1 MVVVP
6 LPWVVSCALVS
17 NNKSMARAA
26 RHNPVL
32 AKRRAGVL
40 LHPTSLPSKNQHGD
54 LGHDAYRFVEFLAAS
69 GITVWQVLPLG
80 PTHPDGS
87 PYQCLSVHAGNHLLI
102 CLDWLVDRH
111 WLTADSVPAKLTAEA
126 RSACLAKAFQGF
138 QTQADPQTKQAF
150 KEFKQANRHW
160 LEDYALFQVIRAQ
173 HKSHGWLAWP
183 KKLRDRDKQEL
194 SKFANKHTEA
204 LEQESFIQYVFFRQ
218 WQELRD
224 YAHQHGV
231 LLFGDMPIFVAHDSA
246 DVWANRQNFQLDE
259 TGQSTVVA
267 GVPPD
272 YFSETGQRWGNPHYD
287 WQHMQAND
295 FSWWLERMR
304 TQLGLFDLIRI
315 DHFRGFEAY
324 WEIAAE
330 AKTAIG
336 GHWVKAPGTE
346 LLQRLYE
353 EFHELPLVAEDLGII
368 TPEVEALRDQF
379 GLPGMKILQFAFGS
393 GPENP
398 YLPHNCLPN
407 SVMYTGTHDND
418 TTLGWYKTCDDAMRT
433 LLDDYLGCSTAGKMP
448 WPLIRA
454 ALASVSRLA
463 VLPMQ
468 DLLEL
473 GSEHRMNIPGT
484 SEGNWQW
491 QFEWSQLPAV
501 LVERLRHLNNLY
513 GRVPQPHN

>member
-1 MVVVP
+1 MA
-6 LPWVVSCALVS
+6 AL
-17 NNKSMARAA
+17 RQ
-26 RHNPVL
+26 HNPVL

-40 LHPTSLPSKNQHGD
+40 LHPTSLPSKNKHGD
-54 LGHDAYRFVEFLAAS
+54 LGHDAYRFIEFLAAS

-80 PTHPDGS
+80 PTHYDGS

-102 CLDWLVDRH
+102 SLDWLVDRH
-111 WLTADSVPAKLTAEA
+111 WLAAESVPAKLTDEV
-126 RSACLAKAFQGF
+126 RRTCLVNAFQNF
-138 QTQADPQTKQAF
+138 QSHAEPEAKQAF
-150 KEFKQANRHW
+150 EDFKQAKHHW

-173 HKSHGWLAWP
+173 HASHGWLAWP
-183 KKLRDRDKQEL
+183 KKLRDRDEREL
-194 SKFANKHTEA
+194 AKFIDQHADS
-204 LEQESFIQYVFFRQ
+204 LEEERFIQFVFFKQ
-218 WQELRD
+218 WLELRE

-231 LLFGDMPIFVAHDSA
+231 LLFGDMPIFVAHDSS
-246 DVWANRQNFQLDE
+246 DVWANRRNFQLDE

-287 WQHMQAND
+287 WEQMQSD
-295 FSWWLERMR
+295 GFSWWVERMR
-304 TQLGLFDLIRI
+304 TQLELFDLVRI

-330 AKTAIG
+330 ADTAMG
-336 GHWVKAPGTE
+336 GHWVKAPGAE
-346 LLQRLYE
+346 LLQRLYD

-368 TPEVEALRDQF
+368 TPEVEALRDHF

-418 TTLGWYKTCDDAMRT
+418 TTLGWYNSCDDATRE
-433 LLDDYLGCSTAGKMP
+433 LLDDYLGCSADGKMP

-468 DLLEL
+468 DLLTL
-473 GSEHRMNIPGT
+473 DSEHRMNIPGT
-484 SEGNWQW
+484 SDGNWQW
-491 QFEWSQLPAV
+491 QFEWSQLPAD
-501 LVERLRHLNNLY
+501 LVECLRHLTTQY